1 MSPRSVLGVPPQR
14 RHPVFRL
21 PALSSCARHMR
32 VALSRGWSSGAALRS
47 VAAIVIGAALYA
59 LALPPFDLTAAA
71 WFVLVPLL
79 LVVRGRSIVSG
90 FLHGLFLGAASG
102 STVTW
107 YAAQSA
113 AHYFG
118 MPLVLAV
125 LALWAYY
132 TIAVGTAFGMFGAG
146 VAVLQRPGRGLP
158 ATITLP
164 ALWAATELARGRF
177 LDQPWGLLGYT
188 QYSHSALIQVSEVTG
203 IYGVS
208 FLVAFASVA
217 LANAITRFR
226 EGTGFLAAGRAL
238 VPAAAVIAA
247 VWIGGAFTARGPI
260 GGFGGRRVA
269 IVQSNL
275 APAFE
280 WTRAYSE
287 RQLLAHIRSTEEVTQ
302 NARPALVVWPENA
315 VTRYL
320 ESEPLLAAQLG
331 GLAARHH
338 TDLLFGAPRHE
349 EGYNYNSAY
358 LITADGRLGGIYD
371 KRQLV
376 PFAESTPL
384 VGAPVKAGEPA
395 RSYASGTSSGVLQS
409 FLPLGISICHEILFP
424 ELIADGVRAG
434 AQLLVSVA
442 NDGWMDGGHGIASQ
456 QAFAMA
462 VFRAVET
469 RRYLVRAATTGVSG
483 IVDPYGR
490 VLASLGPGQS
500 GVVVAAVAGRRVLT
514 PYVRFG
520 DAFAFACAGVAIAAV
535 FRRLPGPAVRRLRL
549 RPIPAASASS

>member
-1 MSPRSVLGVPPQR
+1 
-14 RHPVFRL
+14 
-21 PALSSCARHMR
+21 MR
-32 VALSRGWSSGAALRS
+32 VAVSRRWSSGAALRG
-47 VAAIVIGAALYA
+47 VGAIVVGAALYA
-59 LALPPFDLTAAA
+59 IALPPFDFTAAA

-79 LVVRGRSIVSG
+79 LVVRGRSMTSG

-118 MPLVLAV
+118 MPLILAV

-132 TIAVGTAFGMFGAG
+132 TIAVGTAFGIFGAG
-146 VAVLQRPGRGLP
+146 AAVLQRPGRGLP
-158 ATITLP
+158 PAVTLP
-164 ALWAATELARGRF
+164 ALWAGTELVRGRF

-188 QYSHSALIQVSEVTG
+188 QYTHSGLIQVAEVTG

-208 FLVAFASVA
+208 FLIAVASVA
-217 LANAITRFR
+217 VANAIIRL
-226 EGTGFLAAGRAL
+226 GQGAGFLSAGRAL
-238 VPAAAVIAA
+238 APAVAVIAA

-269 IVQSNL
+269 IVQTNL

-287 RQLLAHIRSTEEVTQ
+287 RQLLAHIRATEEVSRSG
-302 NARPALVVWPENA
+302 RPALVVWPENA

-320 ESEPLLAAQLG
+320 EAEPLLAAQLG
-331 GLAARHH
+331 HLASRHGA
-338 TDLLFGAPRHE
+338 DLLFGAPRHE
-349 EGYNYNSAY
+349 DGHNYNSAY
-358 LITADGRLGGIYD
+358 LITAEGRLGGIYD

-384 VGAPVKAGEPA
+384 VGAPVSAGETP
-395 RSYASGTSSGVLQS
+395 RSYAPGTSPGVLQS
-409 FLPLGISICHEILFP
+409 FLPLGVSICHEILYP

-483 IVDPYGR
+483 VVDPYGR
-490 VLASLGPGQS
+490 VLASLGPGKS
-500 GVVVAAVAGRRVLT
+500 GVVVASVAGRRGLT

-535 FRRLPGPAVRRLRL
+535 VRRLTVLTARRLRL
-549 RPIPAASASS
+549 RPAPAASVTS